1 MYLRSG
7 FASFVFVLCVSPV
20 FAQTTPTGTAE
31 ETPTIK
37 AETRAVIVDVVVTK
51 GRDEPVTGLKKD
63 DFAVMEDGKPQTVVS
78 FEEHTVK
85 PSAPLK
91 LPPMPPNVFT
101 NVPEAPPAEA
111 LNVLLLDGLN
121 TPRQDQSYVREQ
133 IVEFL
138 KKAPET
144 TPLAL
149 FTLGDKLRLVQ
160 GFNGSRA
167 QLLAALG
174 DSKSGLLPQKS
185 YVSRDAQDAM
195 DDKEH
200 IATMQ
205 MMLGG
210 FGRST
215 EGVAAAQRAQ
225 SELRSFGAE
234 LKTEMTIEALQNL
247 ARYLAKIPGRK
258 NLIWFATQFPLQFFP
273 SMNSKG
279 MYDLG
284 VLNNGVKEV
293 ADLLTVSRVAIYPVG
308 AHGMDTRD
316 WMEAESAGT
325 GGRSSGGAL
334 MGDIKGEDAESAGN
348 VAAMTELAAETGGE
362 MIHNTNDLAG
372 ATTRAIDNGSHYYTL
387 SYSPTNRNMDGQ
399 LRSIQLKLAGGGK
412 YKLSYR
418 HGYYAYDDTTPRPK
432 RNPSALMAVAMA
444 TNPGPATTDALKT
457 APPALLPLMQHGSP
471 NSSQILYG
479 LRVQPAS
486 PQPEPGGKRAG
497 ANASLTGPT
506 TRYTLDFM
514 IRWNDVHL
522 VELSSGAHVGELG
535 VQLIAYDNDG
545 KALNWVGSTM
555 KLNLKP
561 ELFAAIRKSG
571 IPAHLEIDVPKGD
584 VSFATG
590 VYDWKTGRAGTLE
603 VPERSLKV
611 ETAQNQAGTSGG
623 AEVRK

>member
-138 KKAPET
+138 KKTPET

-293 ADLLTVSRVAIYPVG
+293 ADLLTV
-308 AHGMDTRD
+308 
-316 WMEAESAGT
+316 
-325 GGRSSGGAL
+325 
-334 MGDIKGEDAESAGN
+334 
-348 VAAMTELAAETGGE
+348 
-362 MIHNTNDLAG
+362 
-372 ATTRAIDNGSHYYTL
+372 
-387 SYSPTNRNMDGQ
+387 
-399 LRSIQLKLAGGGK
+399 
-412 YKLSYR
+412 
-418 HGYYAYDDTTPRPK
+418 
-432 RNPSALMAVAMA
+432 
-444 TNPGPATTDALKT
+444 
-457 APPALLPLMQHGSP
+457 
-471 NSSQILYG
+471 
-479 LRVQPAS
+479 
-486 PQPEPGGKRAG
+486 
-497 ANASLTGPT
+497 
-506 TRYTLDFM
+506 
-514 IRWNDVHL
+514 
-522 VELSSGAHVGELG
+522 
-535 VQLIAYDNDG
+535 
-545 KALNWVGSTM
+545 
-555 KLNLKP
+555 
-561 ELFAAIRKSG
+561 
-571 IPAHLEIDVPKGD
+571 
-584 VSFATG
+584 
-590 VYDWKTGRAGTLE
+590 
-603 VPERSLKV
+603 
-611 ETAQNQAGTSGG
+611 
-623 AEVRK
+623 